1 MRSRALSLAAG
12 LILLLPVAAAA
23 QVRFGVMGGPGY
35 TTWSGPLVEGG
46 KFGIGLLG
54 VSFEWP
60 MGDRVGIRSEFG
72 VAQDRADLGETGLF
86 DQPTSLT
93 YGRMGVSGVGRYF
106 FAPRTARTRFFAE
119 AGAGYWLR
127 LMCDVD
133 LKDDPGLLGG
143 ETVSCENWTPT
154 ADVADRPLDPAG
166 SGFNVTLGVGAS
178 FGHLGTLLR
187 YEVAGFHRASST
199 SGAISAHPL
208 MLVFEWA
215 FGRGK

>member
-46 KFGIGLLG
+46 KLGIGLLG
-54 VSFEWP
+54 VSLESP
-60 MGDRVGIRSEFG
+60 MGERIGLRGEFG
-72 VAQDRADLGETGLF
+72 LAQDRADLGQTGLF
-86 DQPTSLT
+86 DESTTLT
-93 YGRMGVSGVGRYF
+93 YGRMGVTGLGRYY
-106 FAPRTARTRFFAE
+106 FAPRTSRTRFFAE

-127 LMCDVD
+127 MMCDVD
-133 LKDDPGLLGG
+133 MVGGPGMLGG
-143 ETVSCENWTPT
+143 ETANCDDWTPT

-166 SGFNVTLGVGAS
+166 SGFNVTLGVGAY
-178 FGHLGTLLR
+178 FGHFGALLR
-187 YEVAGFHRASST
+187 YEVAGFQRLDSS
-199 SGAISAHPL
+199 SGGLSAHPL
-208 MLVFEWA
+208 VLVFEWV